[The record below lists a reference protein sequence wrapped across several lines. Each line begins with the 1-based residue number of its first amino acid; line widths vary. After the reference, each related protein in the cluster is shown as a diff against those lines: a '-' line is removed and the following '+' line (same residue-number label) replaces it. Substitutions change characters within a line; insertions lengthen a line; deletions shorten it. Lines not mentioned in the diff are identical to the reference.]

1 MAQDRSGCNPTRF
14 KSGFATPHASGQLLQ
29 LHTFQVRTCNSTR
42 LRPPCSST
50 CLMSAFATPHV
61 SGQPLQL
68 NSFQINH
75 CNSTCFR
82 SALATP
88 HIWDQPLQLHTFQV
102 CPCSCDSMFS
112 PFSIWLLS
120 RKHKVKSF
128 QAFCG
133 HTKALEAFSQWLFG
147 RVDYSFGVIWHAFT
161 NLYLK
166 RASRSSLKQVL
177 KKCFWQGLEAS
188 LQEINIEIFN
198 FCSWSNEIWAFSS
211 RRLFG
216 RVYLRC
222 FSESG
227 NHWNTTV
234 IITFFEGLGV
244 SKGCLFYMNF
254 IGF

>member
-68 NSFQINH
+68 HSFQINH

-102 CPCSCDSMFS
+102 CPCSWDSMFS

-177 KKCFWQGLEAS
+177 KKWFWQGLEAS
-188 LQEINIEIFN
+188 L
-198 FCSWSNEIWAFSS
+198 
-211 RRLFG
+211 RRIRF
-216 RVYLRC
+216 R
-222 FSESG
+222 
-227 NHWNTTV
+227 
-234 IITFFEGLGV
+234 
-244 SKGCLFYMNF
+244 
-254 IGF
+254 GFQLLLLV

>member
-1 MAQDRSGCNPTRF
+1 MCIRDRLRIAQVATTRF

-61 SGQPLQL
+61 SGQLVQL
-68 NSFQINH
+68 HSFQINH

-88 HIWDQPLQLHTFQV
+88 HIWDQPLQLHAFQV
-102 CPCSCDSMFS
+102 CPCSWDSMFS

-147 RVDYSFGVIWHAFT
+147 RIDHSFGVIWHAFT

-166 RASRSSLKQVL
+166 RASRSSLKQVYKYWL
-177 KKCFWQGLEAS
+177 LQGTYGHFWGRELLHFLTFAIGLMKYEEFHLGLRLGLS
-188 LQEINIEIFN
+188 F
-198 FCSWSNEIWAFSS
+198 FDAFSK
-211 RRLFG
+211 
-216 RVYLRC
+216 V
-222 FSESG
+222 E
-227 NHWNTTV
+227 
-234 IITFFEGLGV
+234 IIQKRQEL
-244 SKGCLFYMNF
+244 
-254 IGF
+254 